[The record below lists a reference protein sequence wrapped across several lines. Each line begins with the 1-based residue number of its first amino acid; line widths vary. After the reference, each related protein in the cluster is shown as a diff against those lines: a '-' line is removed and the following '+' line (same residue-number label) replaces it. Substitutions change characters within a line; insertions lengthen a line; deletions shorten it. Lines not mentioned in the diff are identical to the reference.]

1 MRRLLEPLAR
11 KANREDECT
20 GHFWESRFFCQALLD
35 DRAILAGCVYVDLNP
50 YRAGIGRTLEE
61 LPHTGIALRIAAEE
75 QAQAAPASAETNATP
90 ADRCIPATPVK
101 PLSHL
106 PPVAG
111 HNRLSNC
118 LPISTAQYLALAAWT
133 AGVPIHAGPSSPSGT
148 APPAVSATLR
158 AVLECDPQ
166 DWLAQLTAIR
176 ERWRIAGGSE
186 SEREWLARRS
196 QRWVRKPVRRPDAVL
211 AERLVTG

>member
-1 MRRLLEPLAR
+1 MAR

-50 YRAGIGRTLEE
+50 YRAGIGRALEE
-61 LPHTGIALRIAAEE
+61 LPHTGIALRIAAEK
-75 QAQAAPASAETNATP
+75 QAQAALASTETSTAPEERASTEP
-90 ADRCIPATPVK
+90 QP
-101 PLSHL
+101 HL
-106 PPVAG
+106 PPGAG

-133 AGVPIHAGPSSPSGT
+133 AGIPIQAGPPSPSGT
-148 APPAVSATLR
+148 SEPAVGNTMR
-158 AVLECDPQ
+158 RVLDCDPQ
-166 DWLAQLTAIR
+166 DWLDQLTAIR
-176 ERWRIAGGSE
+176 ERWRIAGGSA

-196 QRWVRKPVRRPDAVL
+196 QRWVRKPVRRPDALL
-211 AERLVTG
+211 AERLVPG